1 MPTIVRE
8 DHDDLNV
15 TLTLNLSKE
24 DYAPTFNSKL
34 KEYGKNA
41 NLKGF
46 RKGQVPVSVV
56 RKMFGKNALVD
67 IINEIIGKEIAEYLE
82 KADFDILGQPL
93 PVDHKKLSLNTK
105 ELQDYSFKFDLGLVP
120 EFEVK
125 GLDSN
130 AFNWHDTSI
139 PDSMIEDDLKDAL
152 KRLGKQGPTEEEIQ
166 EGDVIKLSA
175 VELSGPL
182 PKDGGLTPEFSVSFD
197 ELVEDLVET
206 VVTKKTGDTF
216 RFDITKLAKDKDKA
230 FIEKYFL
237 GINEDAAE
245 PVEYG
250 NDFEGTITEVTR
262 LTPAT
267 LNQEFFDGYFGP
279 GNVTTEEE
287 AKEKLKTNIKR
298 YYDNQ
303 ADGILFGVI
312 VEQLKAENQLNL
324 PEAFLERWIE
334 HSRNLPEGKTAKEAV
349 AEMRESLQWSIIRDK
364 LAKKFDIKVE
374 EAEIKQAIRSQ
385 ILSYFGGQDYGG
397 MVDNMVEKMSQDE
410 QQVNN
415 AYNQV
420 LAEKLFRE
428 LKEAVTINAVPTT
441 TDELEEIIK
450 AERAKNEPQIEAETP
465 EAPETTA
472 DIEEE
477 QEVTE

>member
-24 DYAPTFNSKL
+24 DYAPTFNEKL
-34 KEYGKNA
+34 KEYRKNA

-67 IINEIIGKEIAEYLE
+67 IINDIIGKEIADYLE
-82 KADFDILGQPL
+82 KADFNILGQPL
-93 PVDHKKLSLNTK
+93 PVDQKELSLSTK
-105 ELQDYSFKFDLGLVP
+105 ELEDYSFKFDLGLVP

-125 GLDSN
+125 GLDNN
-130 AFNWHDTSI
+130 AFNWYDASI

-182 PKDGGLTPEFSVSFD
+182 PKEGGLTAEFSVSFD
-197 ELVEDLVET
+197 ELTEDVVEDIF
-206 VVTKKTGDTF
+206 TKKTGDKL

-237 GINEDAAE
+237 GLNEDAAE
-245 PVEYG
+245 PVVYG
-250 NDFEGTITEVTR
+250 NDFEATIVEVTR

-303 ADGILFGVI
+303 ADGILFGLI
-312 VEQLKAENQLNL
+312 VEQLKKDNQLTL
-324 PEAFLERWIE
+324 PEAFLERWVE
-334 HSRNLPEGKTAKEAV
+334 HTRELPEGKTAADAV
-349 AEMRESLQWSIIRDK
+349 AEMKDGLQWSIIRDK
-364 LAKKFDIKVE
+364 LAQKYDIKVE
-374 EAEIKQAIRSQ
+374 EVEIKQAIRGQ

-450 AERAKNEPQIEAETP
+450 AEREKNEPKIEAETP
-465 EAPETTA
+465 LVA
-472 DIEEE
+472 EEGA
-477 QEVTE
+477 EVTE